1 MTFLHAALLGIL
13 QGATE
18 FLPVSSSGHLFLA
31 QRLLGLQEPELA
43 FDTLLHLGTLG
54 AVVFF
59 LRREIAQ
66 MLGSIVARPGMFK
79 TREWGRRDIWLILLG
94 TVPTGVIGILAHK
107 VVETELTVLGI
118 GLRYLVLT
126 SLLLASTLQ
135 LRRKWDPERIE
146 WWEAIAIGTMQGL
159 AVFPGLS
166 RSGSTIV
173 LALLLGIGS
182 ARAARFSFLLS
193 LPAILGAAA
202 MNLRKG
208 AGVSVLPEPAA
219 WSAGLALALVVGYL
233 SLFLVERLVVR
244 GKFRWFAPYTALLAI
259 LCFYLHFRG

>member
-1 MTFLHAALLGIL
+1 MTFLHAVVLGIL

-31 QRLLGLQEPELA
+31 QRLLGLHEPELA

-59 LRREIAQ
+59 LRKEIVQ
-66 MLGSIVARPGMFK
+66 MLGSIIGRPAMFK
-79 TREWGRRDIWLILLG
+79 TREWGRRDIGLILLG

-107 VVETELTVLGI
+107 VVETELTVLGV

-126 SLLLASTLQ
+126 CLLLASSLQ

-146 WWEAIAIGTMQGL
+146 WWEAVMIGTMQGL

-173 LALLLGIGS
+173 LALLLGIAS

-193 LPAILGAAA
+193 LPAILGAAV
-202 MNLRKG
+202 MNLREG
-208 AGVSVLPEPAA
+208 AGVSVLPDPTA
-219 WSAGLALALVVGYL
+219 SAVGVVLALVVGYL
-233 SLFLVERLVVR
+233 SLFLVERLVVM
-244 GKFRWFAPYTALLAI
+244 GKFRWFAPYTAMLAL
-259 LCFYLHFRG
+259 LCFFLHFLG

>member
-1 MTFLHAALLGIL
+1 MNLLHAVILGIL

-18 FLPVSSSGHLFLA
+18 FLPVSSSGHLYLA
-31 QRLLGLQEPELA
+31 QKLLGLQEPELA

-59 LRREIAQ
+59 LRREIVQ
-66 MLGSIVARPGMFK
+66 MLGSLFERQGMFK

-94 TVPTGVIGILAHK
+94 TVPTGVIGLLAHK
-107 VVETELTVLGI
+107 AVETDLTVLGV

-126 SLLLASTLQ
+126 CLLLLSTRQ
-135 LRRKWDPERIE
+135 LRRKWDPDRIE
-146 WWEAIAIGTMQGL
+146 WWEAIMIGTIQGL

-173 LALLLGIGS
+173 LALLLGIAS

-193 LPAILGAAA
+193 LPAILGAALV
-202 MNLRKG
+202 NLRKG
-208 AGVSVLPEPAA
+208 VGVSVLPELLP
-219 WSAGLALALVVGYL
+219 SVAGVVLALAVGYL

-244 GKFRWFAPYTALLAI
+244 GKFRWFAPYTAMLAL
-259 LCFYLHFRG
+259 LCFYLHLRG